1 MNTYK
6 RFGNRWTVNEC
17 LQLQR
22 EFELL
27 QLSVDEI
34 SQIHQRT
41 PNAIMFKLDQEG
53 FADYNVLYANYA
65 KANYAKANY
74 AKAYQK
80 NVVKYDESENDE
92 SENDESENDESEND
106 ESEND
111 EAEEDNDKL
120 EEDNESLKQ
129 RVIRLENQISSL
141 ATLILEN
148 TNSNKNRSS
157 LF

>member
-1 MNTYK
+1 MTAYK

-34 SQIHQRT
+34 SKIHQRT

-65 KANYAKANY
+65 KANQAN
-74 AKAYQK
+74 QK
-80 NVVKYDESENDE
+80 NVVKYDESVEDE
-92 SENDESENDESEND
+92 SEEDESEDDESEDDVSDDNVS
-106 ESEND
+106 ESE
-111 EAEEDNDKL
+111 DNV
-120 EEDNESLKQ
+120 SLKQ
-129 RVIRLENQISSL
+129 RVMCLEKQISSL

-148 TNSNKNRSS
+148 ANSKKNRSF
-157 LF
+157 LY

>member
-65 KANYAKANY
+65 KANYAKA
-74 AKAYQK
+74 YQK
-80 NVVKYDESENDE
+80 NVVKYDE

>member
-34 SQIHQRT
+34 SKIHQRT

-53 FADYNVLYANYA
+53 FADYNVLYSNYYNLNSIIHNS
-65 KANYAKANY
+65 NYTSQEEQY
-74 AKAYQK
+74 AQGDDDEVEEQDDD
-80 NVVKYDESENDE
+80 NVVELLSFNTMTEYL
-92 SENDESENDESEND
+92 
-106 ESEND
+106 
-111 EAEEDNDKL
+111 DNQ
-120 EEDNESLKQ
+120 LKIGTQ
-129 RVIRLENQISSL
+129 Q
-141 ATLILEN
+141 
-148 TNSNKNRSS
+148 
-157 LF
+157 

>member
-65 KANYAKANY
+65 KANQAN
-74 AKAYQK
+74 QK
-80 NVVKYDESENDE
+80 NVVKYDESDEDE
-92 SENDESENDESEND
+92 SEEDESLNDDDESVDDDD
-106 ESEND
+106 ESVD
-111 EAEEDNDKL
+111 DNQ
-120 EEDNESLKQ
+120 SLKQ
-129 RVIRLENQISSL
+129 RVMCLEKQISSL

-148 TNSNKNRSS
+148 ANSKKNRSF
-157 LF
+157 LY

>member
-65 KANYAKANY
+65 KANQAN
-74 AKAYQK
+74 QK
-80 NVVKYDESENDE
+80 NVVKYDESDEDESEEDE
-92 SENDESENDESEND
+92 SENDESSNDED
-106 ESEND
+106 ESV
-111 EAEEDNDKL
+111 EDNQ
-120 EEDNESLKQ
+120 SLKQ
-129 RVIRLENQISSL
+129 RVMCLEKQISSL

-148 TNSNKNRSS
+148 ANSKKNRSF
-157 LF
+157 LY

>member
-34 SQIHQRT
+34 SKIHQRT
-41 PNAIMFKLDQEG
+41 PNAIMFKLHQEG

-65 KANYAKANY
+65 KAN
-74 AKAYQK
+74 QK
-80 NVVKYDESENDE
+80 NVVKYDESEEDE
-92 SENDESENDESEND
+92 SEDDDESDDNVSESE
-106 ESEND
+106 
-111 EAEEDNDKL
+111 DNV
-120 EEDNESLKQ
+120 SLKQ
-129 RVIRLENQISSL
+129 RVIRIENQISSL
-141 ATLILEN
+141 AALILDN
-148 TNSNKNRSS
+148 TNSKKNRSF

>member
-34 SQIHQRT
+34 SKIHQRT

-65 KANYAKANY
+65 KANQAN
-74 AKAYQK
+74 QK
-80 NVVKYDESENDE
+80 NVVKYDESDEDE
-92 SENDESENDESEND
+92 SEEDESSNDDDDESVDDDD
-106 ESEND
+106 ESVD
-111 EAEEDNDKL
+111 DNQ
-120 EEDNESLKQ
+120 SLKQ
-129 RVIRLENQISSL
+129 RVMCLEKQISSL

-148 TNSNKNRSS
+148 ANSKKNRS
-157 LF
+157 FIY

>member
-27 QLSVDEI
+27 HLSVDEI

-53 FADYNVLYANYA
+53 FADYNILYANYA
-65 KANYAKANY
+65 KANQAN
-74 AKAYQK
+74 QK
-80 NVVKYDESENDE
+80 NVVKYDESDEDESEEDESSNDE
-92 SENDESENDESEND
+92 SSNDESV
-106 ESEND
+106 
-111 EAEEDNDKL
+111 EDNQ
-120 EEDNESLKQ
+120 SLKQ
-129 RVIRLENQISSL
+129 RVMCLEKQISSL

-148 TNSNKNRSS
+148 TNSKKNRSF
-157 LF
+157 LY

>member
-34 SQIHQRT
+34 SKIHQRT

-53 FADYNVLYANYA
+53 FADYNVLFANYA
-65 KANYAKANY
+65 KTN
-74 AKAYQK
+74 QK
-80 NVVKYDESENDE
+80 NVVKYDESEEDE
-92 SENDESENDESEND
+92 SEEDESEEDESDESEDNVS
-106 ESEND
+106 ESE
-111 EAEEDNDKL
+111 DNV
-120 EEDNESLKQ
+120 SLKH
-129 RVIRLENQISSL
+129 RVMCLEKQITSL
-141 ATLILEN
+141 AALILDN
-148 TNSNKNRSS
+148 TNSKKNRSF
-157 LF
+157 LY

>member
-34 SQIHQRT
+34 SKIHQRT

-65 KANYAKANY
+65 KANQAN
-74 AKAYQK
+74 QK
-80 NVVKYDESENDE
+80 NVVKYDESDEDE
-92 SENDESENDESEND
+92 SEEDESLNDDDESVDDDD
-106 ESEND
+106 ESVD
-111 EAEEDNDKL
+111 DNQ
-120 EEDNESLKQ
+120 SLKQ
-129 RVIRLENQISSL
+129 RVMCLEKQISSL

-148 TNSNKNRSS
+148 ANSKKNRSF
-157 LF
+157 LY

>member
-65 KANYAKANY
+65 KANQAN
-74 AKAYQK
+74 QK
-80 NVVKYDESENDE
+80 NVVKYDESDEDESEEDESEEDESSNDESSNDE
-92 SENDESENDESEND
+92 SE
-106 ESEND
+106 
-111 EAEEDNDKL
+111 EDNQ
-120 EEDNESLKQ
+120 SLKQ
-129 RVIRLENQISSL
+129 RVMCLEKQISSL

-148 TNSNKNRSS
+148 TNSKKNRSF
-157 LF
+157 LY

>member
-34 SQIHQRT
+34 SKIHQRT

-53 FADYNVLYANYA
+53 FADYNVLFANYA
-65 KANYAKANY
+65 KTN
-74 AKAYQK
+74 QK
-80 NVVKYDESENDE
+80 NVVKYDESSDE
-92 SENDESENDESEND
+92 SEEDESESEDDESDDNV
-106 ESEND
+106 SVSKS
-111 EAEEDNDKL
+111 EDNV
-120 EEDNESLKQ
+120 SLKQ
-129 RVIRLENQISSL
+129 RVIRLEKQISSL
-141 ATLILEN
+141 ASLILEN
-148 TNSNKNRSS
+148 TNSKKNRSF
-157 LF
+157 LY